1 MVSFCEN
8 VQDTS
13 LRVRCWLE
21 LGEWK
26 LSRAESRG
34 NPNMSEKI
42 QADVLSSFKR
52 ATLLESCGYKAWHN
66 WALLNFRIAMKIS
79 ELGDSMDA
87 KTKGKIRNHIVAAVQ
102 GFINAINQ
110 GTKKWCASVQ
120 QDLLNLLTCLFK
132 FGSLHDVAI
141 VINDGIVSVAI
152 EAWLGV
158 LPQLLARIHIQDPSC
173 RAVLHPLL
181 TRLGEKHPQALMY
194 PLSVLLKSPVA
205 ERKNSAESLMNSLK
219 KHSNELVEEAL
230 LVSSELIRVAILWIE
245 MWYDGLEDASRLYY
259 GAGNVTAMLELLIP
273 LHEAL
278 EKGATTKHERDFLN
292 IVGPDLETV
301 HRHLKHYIS
310 LVSDDGVSIPTE
322 EMVARRHNDVAE
334 TAMGHAWGTYCR
346 KLEIF
351 SVISTIFHDS

>member
-1 MVSFCEN
+1 
-8 VQDTS
+8 
-13 LRVRCWLE
+13 
-21 LGEWK
+21 

-34 NPNMSEKI
+34 NSNISEAI

-79 ELGDSMDA
+79 EGTEFNDNI
-87 KTKGKIRNHIVAAVQ
+87 TKSKVRNHIIAAVQ

-132 FGSLHDVAI
+132 FGSLNDVAS
-141 VINDGIVSVAI
+141 VINDGITSVAI

-205 ERKNSAESLMNSLK
+205 ERKSSAESLMNSLK

-273 LHEAL
+273 LHEAI

-322 EMVARRHNDVAE
+322 EMVARRHNDAAE
-334 TAMGHAWGTYCR
+334 AAMGHAWGKYRRTYCNIR
-346 KLEIF
+346 RTYCNI
-351 SVISTIFHDS
+351 